1 MSFPKEKSVKA
12 KTKPTTMKTKIVQRA
27 LLTPTLLIAVVLL
40 STQLN
45 TQAQHNIRGVRTYSG
60 NLSDGA
66 TYLIEVPQNWNGTLL
81 LYTQGYSFTP
91 VPAVDTADAGTI
103 PGDPLLRFYLLTHGY
118 ALAGSSAS
126 PGFRVHEA
134 LSEQI
139 EVLDTFD
146 TLIGQPSRTIAW
158 GHSLGGQVSA
168 GLLQRYP
175 ERFSGALLMCGAM
188 AGSVGIM
195 NQFLDAAFAFKTLLA
210 PGSGLQIVNISDP
223 DANLSVAEEVL
234 TAAQA
239 NPQGRARIALV
250 AALMDLPGWIEPFSG
265 LAYVPTPEPSPTDYA
280 TQEANQFLEFQ
291 QGIDF
296 FAFFHIR
303 AQLEARAGGNPSW
316 NTDVDYRRQLAL
328 SIDYAEVRE
337 LYTQAGLDL
346 DTDLEAL
353 NNASRI
359 AADPV
364 ALDYLSQNIIFNGQ
378 IQVPVLTLH
387 TTDDELVSVENE
399 QAYADVVAKA
409 SNSALL
415 RQLFVHRAGH
425 GNFTEAETIAALQAL
440 NRRLDTGTWQNLDP
454 EDLNTAAIRLGAMYN
469 VLFYCYL
476 CSDFAPP
483 SGVPM
488 APAFVDYVP
497 TPFLRPYDAFT
508 NP

>member
-1 MSFPKEKSVKA
+1 
-12 KTKPTTMKTKIVQRA
+12 
-27 LLTPTLLIAVVLL
+27 VLL

-66 TYLIEVPQNWNGTLL
+66 TYLIEVPRNWNGTLL

-126 PGFRVHEA
+126 TGYRVPEA

-158 GHSLGGQVSA
+158 GHSLGGLVSA
-168 GLLQRYP
+168 GLIQRYP
-175 ERFSGALLMCGAM
+175 ERFSGALLICGDVG
-188 AGSVGIM
+188 GSVGIF
-195 NQFLDAAFAFKTLLA
+195 NQLLDAAFAFKTLLA
-210 PGSGLQIVNISDP
+210 PGSALQVVNIGDP
-223 DANLSVAEEVL
+223 DANLSLAEEVL

-239 NPQGRARIALV
+239 NPEGRARIALV

-265 LAYVPTPEPSPTDYA
+265 LAYVPTPEPGPTDYV
-280 TQEANQFLEFQ
+280 TQEANQFLEFE

-296 FAFFHIR
+296 FLFFHVR
-303 AQLEARAGGNPSW
+303 AEMEARAGGNPSW
-316 NTDVDYRRQLAL
+316 NTDVDYNQQLAL
-328 SIDYAEVRE
+328 SIDHAEVQA
-337 LYTQAGLDL
+337 LYEQAGLDL
-346 DTDLEAL
+346 ATDLEAL
-353 NNASRI
+353 NNAPRI
-359 AADPV
+359 AADPG

-387 TTDDELVSVENE
+387 TTDDEVVTVENE
-399 QAYADVVAKA
+399 QAYADVVARA
-409 SNSALL
+409 GNSALL
-415 RQLFVHRAGH
+415 RQIFVHRAGH

-440 NRRLDTGTWQNLDP
+440 NARLDTGTWQNLDP
-454 EDLNTAAIRLGAMYN
+454 EDLNTAAQRLGALYN

-483 SGVPM
+483 SGIPM

-497 TPFLRPYDAFT
+497 APFLRPYDAF
-508 NP
+508 

>member
-1 MSFPKEKSVKA
+1 
-12 KTKPTTMKTKIVQRA
+12 MKTKIVQRA
-27 LLTPTLLIAVVLL
+27 QLTLSLLIAVVLL
-40 STQLN
+40 LTQLN
-45 TQAQHNIRGVRTYSG
+45 TQAQDSLANIRDVRTYSG

-66 TYLIEVPQNWNGTLL
+66 TYLIEVPRNWNGTLL

-91 VPAVDTADAGTI
+91 VPAVDTGGAGTI

-134 LSEQI
+134 VSEQI

-146 TLIGQPSRTIAW
+146 TLIGHPSRTIAW
-158 GHSLGGQVSA
+158 GHSLGGLVSA
-168 GLLQRYP
+168 GLIQRYP
-175 ERFSGALLMCGAM
+175 EHFSGALLMCGPVG
-188 AGSVGIM
+188 GSVGLN
-195 NQFLDAAFAFKTLLA
+195 NQLLDAAFAFKTLLA
-210 PGSGLQIVNISDP
+210 PGSALQIVNISDP

-239 NPQGRARIALV
+239 NPEGRARIALV
-250 AALMDLPGWIEPFSG
+250 AALMDLSGWIDPFS
-265 LAYVPTPEPSPTDYA
+265 PEPGPTDYA
-280 TQEANQFLEFQ
+280 AQEANQFLEFER
-291 QGIDF
+291 GIDF
-296 FAFFHIR
+296 FLFFHVR
-303 AQLEARAGGNPSW
+303 AELEGRAGGNPSW
-316 NTDVDYRRQLAL
+316 NTDVDYREQLAR

-337 LYTQAGLDL
+337 VYNQAGLDL

-353 NNASRI
+353 NNAPRI

-399 QAYADVVAKA
+399 QAYADVVARA

-415 RQLFVHRAGH
+415 RQIFVHRAGH

-454 EDLNTAAIRLGAMYN
+454 EDLNTAARNLGAMYN

-483 SGVPM
+483 SGVRM

-497 TPFLRPYDAFT
+497 TPFLRPYYAFT

>member
-1 MSFPKEKSVKA
+1 
-12 KTKPTTMKTKIVQRA
+12 MKTKIVQSTLRT
-27 LLTPTLLIAVVLL
+27 LTLLIAVVLL

-45 TQAQHNIRGVRTYSG
+45 TQAQHNIRGVGTYSG
-60 NLSDGA
+60 NLSDSA

-91 VPAVDTADAGTI
+91 VPAVDTGSSGGS
-103 PGDPLLRFYLLTHGY
+103 GDPLLRFYLLTHGY

-126 PGFRVHEA
+126 PGFRIHEA

-175 ERFSGALLMCGAM
+175 ERFSGALLMCGALG
-188 AGSVGIM
+188 GSVGFL

-223 DANLSVAEEVL
+223 DANFSLAQEVL

-239 NPQGRARIALV
+239 NPEGRARIALV
-250 AALMDLPGWIEPFSG
+250 AALMDLPGWIEPFDASG
-265 LAYVPTPEPSPTDYA
+265 LGYVPTPEPGPTDYA

-296 FAFFHIR
+296 FFFFHIR
-303 AQLEARAGGNPSW
+303 AELEARAGGNPSW

-337 LYTQAGLDL
+337 LYTEAGLDL

-353 NNASRI
+353 NNAPRI

-364 ALDYLSQNIIFNGQ
+364 ALDYLTKTS
-378 IQVPVLTLH
+378 
-387 TTDDELVSVENE
+387 S
-399 QAYADVVAKA
+399 
-409 SNSALL
+409 S
-415 RQLFVHRAGH
+415 
-425 GNFTEAETIAALQAL
+425 
-440 NRRLDTGTWQNLDP
+440 TGRSKCQ
-454 EDLNTAAIRLGAMYN
+454 
-469 VLFYCYL
+469 C
-476 CSDFAPP
+476 
-483 SGVPM
+483 
-488 APAFVDYVP
+488 
-497 TPFLRPYDAFT
+497 
-508 NP
+508 

>member
-1 MSFPKEKSVKA
+1 
-12 KTKPTTMKTKIVQRA
+12 MKTKTVQST
-27 LLTPTLLIAVVLL
+27 LLTLTLLIAVVLL

-45 TQAQHNIRGVRTYSG
+45 TQAQHNIRGVSTYSG

-81 LYTQGYSFTP
+81 LYTQGYEFTP
-91 VPAVDTADAGTI
+91 VPAIDI
-103 PGDPLLRFYLLTHGY
+103 LDPLLRFYLLTHGY

-126 PGFRVHEA
+126 AGHRVQEA
-134 LSEQI
+134 LPEQI

-158 GHSLGGQVSA
+158 GHSWGGLISA
-168 GLLQRYP
+168 GLIQRYP
-175 ERFSGALLMCGAM
+175 ERFSGALLMCGPL
-188 AGSVGIM
+188 AGSVGFF
-195 NQFLDAAFAFKTLLA
+195 NQLLDAAFAFKTLLA

-223 DANLSVAEEVL
+223 DANLSVAQEVL

-239 NPQGRARIALV
+239 NPEGRARIALV
-250 AALMDLPGWIEPFSG
+250 AALKDLSGWIDPFS
-265 LAYVPTPEPSPTDYA
+265 PEPGSTDYV
-280 TQEANQFLEFQ
+280 TQEANQFLEFA
-291 QGIDF
+291 QGFDF
-296 FAFFHIR
+296 FFFFHIR
-303 AQLEARAGGNPSW
+303 AELEARAGGNPSW
-316 NTDVDYRRQLAL
+316 NTDVDYGEQLAL

-337 LYTQAGLDL
+337 LYTQAGLNL

-353 NNASRI
+353 NNAPRI

-364 ALDYLSQNIIFNGQ
+364 GLDYLSRNIIFNGQ

-387 TTDDELVSVENE
+387 TTDDEIVSVENV
-399 QAYADVVAKA
+399 QAYADVVARA

-425 GNFTEAETIAALQAL
+425 CNCTEAETIAALQAL

-454 EDLNTAAIRLGAMYN
+454 EDLNTAAIRLGALYN
-469 VLFYCYL
+469 VLFPE
-476 CSDFAPP
+476 FPP
-483 SGVPM
+483 PTGVPM
-488 APAFVDYVP
+488 APAFVDYMP
-497 TPFLRPYDAFT
+497 APFLRPYDAFT

>member
-1 MSFPKEKSVKA
+1 
-12 KTKPTTMKTKIVQRA
+12 MKTKILQSTFFT
-27 LLTPTLLIAVVLL
+27 LTLLIAVVLL

-81 LYTQGYSFTP
+81 LYTVGYAVTP
-91 VPAVDTADAGTI
+91 VPAVDTAGGAGI

-126 PGFRVHEA
+126 IGWRVHEA
-134 LSEQI
+134 LPEQI

-146 TLIGQPSRTIAW
+146 TLIGQPRRTIAW
-158 GHSLGGQVSA
+158 GHSLGGLISA
-168 GLLQRYP
+168 GLIQRYP
-175 ERFSGALLMCGAM
+175 ERFSGALLMCGVVG
-188 AGSVGIM
+188 GSVGQW
-195 NQFLDAAFAFKTLLA
+195 NQGLDAAFAFKTLLA
-210 PGSGLQIVNISDP
+210 PGSGLQLVNITDP
-223 DANLSVAEEVL
+223 DANIGIAEQVL
-234 TAAQA
+234 TDAQA
-239 NPQGRARIALV
+239 NPEGRARIALV
-250 AALMDLPGWIEPFSG
+250 AALTDLSGWIDPFS
-265 LAYVPTPEPSPTDYA
+265 PEPGPTDYV
-280 TQEANQFLEFQ
+280 TQEANQFLDEQ
-291 QGIDF
+291 VSDF
-296 FAFFHIR
+296 FAAFVLR
-303 AQLEARAGGNPSW
+303 AELEARAGGNPSW
-316 NTDVDYRRQLAL
+316 NTDVDYREQLAL

-337 LYTQAGLDL
+337 LYRQAGLDL
-346 DTDLEAL
+346 DTDLETL

-387 TTDDELVSVENE
+387 TTDDDVVSVENE
-399 QAYADVVAKA
+399 QAYADVVGRA

-415 RQLFVHRAGH
+415 RQIFVHRAGH
-425 GNFTEAETIAALQAL
+425 CNFTEAETIAALQAL

-454 EDLNTAAIRLGAMYN
+454 EDLNTAAHRLGARYN

-476 CSDFAPP
+476 CSDFDE
-483 SGVPM
+483 GVRIRM

-497 TPFLRPYDAFT
+497 TPFLRPYDTFT
-508 NP
+508 P

>member
-1 MSFPKEKSVKA
+1 
-12 KTKPTTMKTKIVQRA
+12 MKTKIVQST
-27 LLTPTLLIAVVLL
+27 LLTLTLLIAVVLL
-40 STQLN
+40 LTQLN
-45 TQAQHNIRGVRTYSG
+45 TQAQDNLGHIRGVQTYSG

-81 LYTQGYSFTP
+81 LYTQGYEFTP
-91 VPAVDTADAGTI
+91 VPAIDTVFS
-103 PGDPLLRFYLLTHGY
+103 DPLQRFYLLTHGY

-126 PGFRVHEA
+126 AGWRVHEA
-134 LSEQI
+134 LLEQI

-158 GHSLGGQVSA
+158 GHSLGGLISA
-168 GLLQRYP
+168 GLIQRYP
-175 ERFSGALLMCGAM
+175 ERFSGALVMCGVV
-188 AGSVGIM
+188 AGSVGFF
-195 NQFLDAAFAFKTLLA
+195 NQLLDAAFAFKTLLA
-210 PGSGLQIVNISDP
+210 PGSGLQVVNITDP
-223 DANLSVAEEVL
+223 DTNFSVAQEFL

-239 NPQGRARIALV
+239 NPEGRARIALV
-250 AALMDLPGWIEPFSG
+250 AALMDLSGWIDPFS
-265 LAYVPTPEPSPTDYA
+265 PEPGSTDYV
-280 TQEANQFLEFQ
+280 TQEANQFLTFQ
-291 QGIDF
+291 QGISF

-303 AQLEARAGGNPSW
+303 AELEARAGGNPSW
-316 NTDVDYRRQLAL
+316 NTDVDYREQLAL

-337 LYTQAGLDL
+337 LYRQAGLNL

-387 TTDDELVSVENE
+387 TTDDEIVSVENV

-415 RQLFVHRAGH
+415 RQIFVHRAGH
-425 GNFTEAETIAALQAL
+425 CAFTEAETIAALQAL
-440 NRRLDTGTWQNLDP
+440 NQRLDTGTWQNLDP
-454 EDLNTAAIRLGAMYN
+454 EDLNTAANTLGAMYN
-469 VLFYCYL
+469 VLAFCP
-476 CSDFAPP
+476 CEFPP
-483 SGVPM
+483 PPGVPT

-497 TPFLRPYDAFT
+497 APFLRPYDAFT

>member
-1 MSFPKEKSVKA
+1 
-12 KTKPTTMKTKIVQRA
+12 MKTKIVQGA
-27 LLTPTLLIAVVLL
+27 LLTLTLLIAVVLL
-40 STQLN
+40 STQLD
-45 TQAQHNIRGVRTYSG
+45 TQAQDSLANIRGVRTYSG

-81 LYTQGYSFTP
+81 LYTQGYAVTP
-91 VPAVDTADAGTI
+91 VPAVDTAGGAGI

-126 PGFRVHEA
+126 IGWRVHEA

-158 GHSLGGQVSA
+158 GHSLGGLITA
-168 GLLQRYP
+168 GLIQQYP
-175 ERFSGALLMCGAM
+175 ERFSGALLMCGVVG
-188 AGSVGIM
+188 GSVGIW

-210 PGSGLQIVNISDP
+210 PGSGLQLVNITDP
-223 DANLSVAEEVL
+223 DTNIGIAEQVL
-234 TAAQA
+234 TDAQA
-239 NPQGRARIALV
+239 NPEGRARIALV
-250 AALMDLPGWIEPFSG
+250 AALTDLSRWIDPFS
-265 LAYVPTPEPSPTDYA
+265 PEPGPTDYV
-280 TQEANQFLEFQ
+280 TQEANQFLEFEQ
-291 QGIDF
+291 VFDF
-296 FAFFHIR
+296 FAFFVLR
-303 AQLEARAGGNPSW
+303 AELEARAGGNPSW
-316 NTDVDYRRQLAL
+316 NTDVDYREQLAL

-353 NNASRI
+353 NKAPRI

-387 TTDDELVSVENE
+387 TTDDDVVSVENE
-399 QAYADVVAKA
+399 QAYADVVARA

-415 RQLFVHRAGH
+415 WQIFVHRGGH
-425 GNFTEAETIAALQAL
+425 CNCTEAETIAALQAL
-440 NRRLDTGTWQNLDP
+440 IRRLDTGTWQNLDP
-454 EDLNTAAIRLGAMYN
+454 EDLNTAARRLGAMYN

-476 CSDFAPP
+476 CSEFAPP
-483 SGVPM
+483 PGVPM

-497 TPFLRPYDAFT
+497 APFLRPYDAFT

>member
-1 MSFPKEKSVKA
+1 
-12 KTKPTTMKTKIVQRA
+12 MKTKILQRA
-27 LLTPTLLIAVVLL
+27 LPTLTLLIAVVLL
-40 STQLN
+40 LIQLN
-45 TQAQHNIRGVRTYSG
+45 TQAQASLGNVRGVATYSG

-66 TYLIEVPQNWNGTLL
+66 TYLIEVPRNWNGTLL

-91 VPAVDTADAGTI
+91 VPAVDTGQAGTI

-126 PGFRVHEA
+126 AGHRVQEA
-134 LSEQI
+134 LPEQI

-158 GHSLGGQVSA
+158 GHSLGGLVSA
-168 GLLQRYP
+168 GLIQRYP
-175 ERFSGALLMCGAM
+175 ERFSGALLMCGPL
-188 AGSVGIM
+188 AGSVGFF

-223 DANLSVAEEVL
+223 DANFSLAEEIL

-239 NPQGRARIALV
+239 NPEGRARIALV
-250 AALMDLPGWIEPFSG
+250 AALMDLSGWIDPFS
-265 LAYVPTPEPSPTDYA
+265 PEPAPTDYV
-280 TQEANQFLEFQ
+280 TQEANQFLEFE

-296 FAFFHIR
+296 FLFFHAR
-303 AQLEARAGGNPSW
+303 AELEARAGGNPSW
-316 NTDVDYRRQLAL
+316 NTGVDYMTQLAL
-328 SIDYAEVRE
+328 SIDYAEVQA
-337 LYTQAGLDL
+337 LYEQAGLDL
-346 DTDLEAL
+346 NTDLEAL

-364 ALDYLSQNIIFNGQ
+364 ALDYLSENIIFNGQ
-378 IQVPVLTLH
+378 IQAPVLTLH
-387 TTDDELVSVENE
+387 TTDDEAVSVENE
-399 QAYADVVAKA
+399 QAYADVVARA

-415 RQLFVHRAGH
+415 RQIFVHRAGH

-440 NRRLDTGTWQNLDP
+440 NQRLDTGTWQNLDP
-454 EDLNTAAIRLGAMYN
+454 EDLNTAANRLGARYN
-469 VLFYCYL
+469 VLFL
-476 CSDFAPP
+476 CPECSEFDFPP
-483 SGVPM
+483 PPGIPM